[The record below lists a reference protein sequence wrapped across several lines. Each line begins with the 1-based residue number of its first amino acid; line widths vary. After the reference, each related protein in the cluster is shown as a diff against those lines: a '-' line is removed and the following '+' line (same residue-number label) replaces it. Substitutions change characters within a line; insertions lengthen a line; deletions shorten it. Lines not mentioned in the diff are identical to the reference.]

1 MADTIRQ
8 LVIEPFSTW
17 SQEHEAR
24 VTGSF
29 DDLYLNI
36 KAHDRQA
43 EAVKKLRSHYFNK
56 YRVVED
62 LEEETRFI
70 SPASSVTSPTEPSST
85 ISAPQ
90 IKLPEP
96 EDPES
101 EEPLELGDLFYHPN
115 EVKKIVSH
123 MLDAIPMG
131 EHKVPILGTYENVS
145 TGEKITEFIQQNL
158 QATSVSNAERI
169 GQDLVHHGFLRLVGS
184 VGNTF
189 SNSSKMYYQWRDKAF
204 EMTGKPKKTLDAKKL
219 ERAPTMNAVDFTID
233 NPSTAVGDFIGS
245 LLTQPRPGESYGDR
259 LRRET
264 READERYKAAVKKLD
279 LMRCALEESI
289 MAHLKFMEQ
298 CELDRLKAI
307 KAGESI
313 LPGPEAPTAEI
324 GRAHV

>member
-29 DDLYLNI
+29 DNLYLNI
-36 KAHDRQA
+36 NAHDRQA

-56 YRVVED
+56 CRVVED
-62 LEEETRFI
+62 LEEETQFI
-70 SPASSVTSPTEPSST
+70 GPASSVTSPTEPSPA

-145 TGEKITEFIQQNL
+145 TGDKITEFIQQNL

-169 GQDLVHHGFLRLVGS
+169 GQDLVLHGFLRLVGS

-189 SNSSKMYYQWRDKAF
+189 SNSAKMYYQWRDKAF
-204 EMTGKPKKTLDAKKL
+204 ETTGKPKQRLDAKKL
-219 ERAPTMNAVDFTID
+219 ERVPTMNAVDFTID
-233 NPSTAVGDFIGS
+233 SPSTAVGDFIGS
-245 LLTQPRPGESYGDR
+245 FLTQPRPGESYGDR

-289 MAHLKFMEQ
+289 MAHLRFMEQ

-313 LPGPEAPTAEI
+313 LPSFETVTSANC
-324 GRAHV
+324 